1 MIHEGDASVIIFFMN
16 VTSNAIGTIGVMAG
30 KELFPKARVGK
41 H

>member
-1 MIHEGDASVIIFFMN
+1 MKEMHPLLSSLMN

-30 KELFPKARVGK
+30 KELFPKARAGK